1 MSNVK
6 FKVQP
11 GGTIK
16 GRIRVPGDKSISH
29 RSIMLGAIAEG
40 TTTVTGFLEGAD
52 ALATLQAFK
61 DMGVQIEGPDNGNV
75 TIQGVGLRGLKKPEK
90 PMDMGNSG
98 TSTRLLA
105 GILAGQDF
113 DCELI
118 GDASLS
124 KRPMKRVTDPLAEMG
139 AKIETA
145 EGGTLPM
152 KIFGEGNTLRSIDYI
167 LPMASAQVKSCVLLA
182 GLYADGEVCAT
193 EPAPTRDHTER
204 MLNGFGYDVHSEK
217 LDSQRMKACLKGG
230 GSLKGRHIDVP
241 SDISSAAFF
250 MAAAAVSKGS
260 DLVIEHVGM
269 NPTRVGI
276 IDILKLMGANI
287 QLESF
292 HEVGGEPV
300 ADVHIRYAPLK
311 GIHIPEELVALAIDE
326 FPVLFVVASTAE
338 GKTVLTGAEELRVK
352 ESDRIQVMADAL
364 IAVGVDAQP
373 TPDGMIIN
381 GGKQSPQKAEI
392 QSHHDH
398 RISMAMTIAG
408 LNAVSEI
415 TIDDCANV
423 NTSFPVFID
432 LINKVGM
439 KVDVVEES

>member
-61 DMGVQIEGPDNGNV
+61 DMGVKIEGPVDGNV
-75 TIQGVGLRGLKKPEK
+75 TIEGVGLRGLKKPEK

-124 KRPMKRVTDPLAEMG
+124 KRPMKRVTDPLAQMG

-152 KIFGEGNTLRSIDYI
+152 KIFGEGNTLESIDYM

-182 GLYADGEVCAT
+182 GLYANGKVCAT

-204 MLNGFGYDVHSEK
+204 MLNGFGYEVKSEK
-217 LDSQRMKACLKGG
+217 LDEQQTKACLQGG
-230 GSLKGRHIDVP
+230 GTLMGRHIDVP

-287 QLESF
+287 ELENF

-300 ADVHIRYAPLK
+300 ADVHVRYAPLK

-326 FPVLFVVASTAE
+326 FPVLFVVAASAE
-338 GKTVLTGAEELRVK
+338 GQTVLTGAEELRVK

-364 IAVGVDAQP
+364 MAVGVDAQP
-373 TPDGMIIN
+373 TADGMIIN
-381 GGKQSPQKAEI
+381 GGIQTPQNGEI

-408 LNAVSEI
+408 LNAVAEVV
-415 TIDDCANV
+415 IDDCANV
-423 NTSFPVFID
+423 NTSFPVFVD
-432 LINKVGM
+432 LINQVGM
-439 KVDVVEES
+439 QVEAVKE

>member
-1 MSNVK
+1 MANVK
-6 FKVQP
+6 FVVQP

-29 RSIMLGAIAEG
+29 RSIMMGALAEG
-40 TTTVTGFLEGAD
+40 TTTVTGFLEGDD
-52 ALATLQAFK
+52 ALATLQAFRE
-61 DMGVQIEGPDNGNV
+61 MGVEIEGPVDGNV
-75 TIQGVGLRGLKKPEK
+75 TIHGVGLRGLKKPKK
-90 PMDMGNSG
+90 PLDMGNSG

-105 GILAGQDF
+105 GIVAGQDF

-124 KRPMKRVTDPLAEMG
+124 KRPMKRVTDPLRLMG
-139 AKIETA
+139 ADLETS

-152 KIFGEGNTLRSIDYI
+152 IIRGKGQTLKAIDYT

-182 GLYADGEVCAT
+182 GLFAEGKTCAL

-204 MLNGFGYDVHSEK
+204 MLNGFGYEVISEK
-217 LDSQRMKACLKGG
+217 LDDQKMKACLQGG
-230 GSLKGRHIDVP
+230 GTLTGRHIDVP

-269 NPTRVGI
+269 NPTRTGVV
-276 IDILKLMGANI
+276 DILKLMGADI
-287 QLESF
+287 QLENF

-300 ADVHIRYAPLK
+300 ADVHIKYAPLK
-311 GIHIPEELVALAIDE
+311 GIEIPEELVALAIDE
-326 FPVLFVVASTAE
+326 FPVLFVVAASAE
-338 GKTVLTGAEELRVK
+338 GQTVLTGAEELRVK

-364 IAVGVDAQP
+364 MAVGVDAQP

-381 GGKQSPQKAEI
+381 GGVQKPQCTEI

-398 RISMAMTIAG
+398 RISMAMTVAG

-415 TIDDCANV
+415 VIDDCANV
-423 NTSFPVFID
+423 NTSFPVFVE
-432 LINKVGM
+432 LINQVGM
-439 KVDVVEES
+439 NLKTVEEA

>member
-61 DMGVQIEGPDNGNV
+61 DMGVQIEGPENGNV

-105 GILAGQDF
+105 GILAGQNF

-124 KRPMKRVTDPLAEMG
+124 KRPMKRVTDPLAKMG

-152 KIFGEGNTLRSIDYI
+152 KIYGEGNT
-167 LPMASAQVKSCVLLA
+167 
-182 GLYADGEVCAT
+182 
-193 EPAPTRDHTER
+193 
-204 MLNGFGYDVHSEK
+204 
-217 LDSQRMKACLKGG
+217 
-230 GSLKGRHIDVP
+230 
-241 SDISSAAFF
+241 
-250 MAAAAVSKGS
+250 
-260 DLVIEHVGM
+260 
-269 NPTRVGI
+269 
-276 IDILKLMGANI
+276 
-287 QLESF
+287 
-292 HEVGGEPV
+292 
-300 ADVHIRYAPLK
+300 
-311 GIHIPEELVALAIDE
+311 
-326 FPVLFVVASTAE
+326 
-338 GKTVLTGAEELRVK
+338 
-352 ESDRIQVMADAL
+352 
-364 IAVGVDAQP
+364 
-373 TPDGMIIN
+373 
-381 GGKQSPQKAEI
+381 
-392 QSHHDH
+392 
-398 RISMAMTIAG
+398 
-408 LNAVSEI
+408 
-415 TIDDCANV
+415 
-423 NTSFPVFID
+423 
-432 LINKVGM
+432 
-439 KVDVVEES
+439 

>member
-1 MSNVK
+1 MTNVK

-11 GGTIK
+11 GGCIK

-29 RSIMLGAIAEG
+29 RSIMMGALAEG
-40 TTTVTGFLEGAD
+40 ITTVTGFLEGAD
-52 ALATLQAFK
+52 ALATLQAFR
-61 DMGVQIEGPDNGNV
+61 DMGVKIEGPENGNV
-75 TIQGVGLRGLKKPEK
+75 TIHGVGLRGLKQPER

-98 TSTRLLA
+98 TTTRLLA

-113 DCELI
+113 ECTLV

-124 KRPMKRVTDPLAEMG
+124 KRPMKRVTEPLAKMG
-139 AKIETA
+139 AELITA

-152 KIFGEGNTLRSIDYI
+152 TIKGKGAALKAIDYT

-182 GLYADGEVCAT
+182 GLFADGTTCAE

-204 MLNGFGYDVHSEK
+204 MLNGFGFKVNSEK
-217 LDSQRMKACLKGG
+217 LDAQRMKACLKGG
-230 GSLKGRHIDVP
+230 GKLTGRHIDVP

-269 NPTRVGI
+269 NPTRTGI
-276 IDILKLMGANI
+276 IDILKLMGADI
-287 QLESF
+287 QLENF

-300 ADVHIRYAPLK
+300 ADVHIKYAPLK
-311 GIHIPEELVALAIDE
+311 GIDIPEELVALAIDE
-326 FPVLFVVASTAE
+326 FPVLFVVAGAAE

-364 IAVGVDAQP
+364 NAVGIDAQP
-373 TPDGMIIN
+373 TTDGMII
-381 GGKQSPQKAEI
+381 
-392 QSHHDH
+392 
-398 RISMAMTIAG
+398 
-408 LNAVSEI
+408 
-415 TIDDCANV
+415 
-423 NTSFPVFID
+423 
-432 LINKVGM
+432 
-439 KVDVVEES
+439 